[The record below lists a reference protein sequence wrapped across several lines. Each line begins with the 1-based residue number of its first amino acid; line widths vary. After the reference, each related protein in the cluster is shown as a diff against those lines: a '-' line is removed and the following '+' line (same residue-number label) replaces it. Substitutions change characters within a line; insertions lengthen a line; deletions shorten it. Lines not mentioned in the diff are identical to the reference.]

1 VKKRS
6 VLFVDDEP
14 DVLSAIKRLMID
26 EPYDILYSE
35 SGEEALNILK
45 NRDVHVVVVD
55 LKMPKMD
62 GLTLLKEIEQYNPH
76 IIRLVLSVLSDSD
89 SILTATN
96 KGKVHRYITKPWN
109 DNELKIIVEQA
120 VQLFDEQQE
129 KRDLLKKIEQQE
141 IIQREHAV
149 RLATINKETTMQN
162 NKLQKAL
169 NVANLLIHNVIS
181 DKDYVIMTVN
191 NHLEKCYEV
200 KNCHKMDC
208 PCYEKEAM
216 RCWQVAG
223 TYCGGEVQGEFA
235 QKYENCS
242 QCEVYVSANSDP
254 IIQIQEQFN
263 IMMHLLNVK
272 NDELSQANKNLQ
284 LSQATIIHQEKMAS
298 IGQLAAGVAH
308 EINNPTGFV
317 NSNLNSLDKYVGR
330 LIEFIEAQS
339 EAVES
344 LGDNDIKNIL
354 AEKKKKMKIDY
365 ICSDIKEVIKE
376 SLEGT
381 DRIGNIVNN
390 LKGFAR
396 LDTNKTKNINLNQ
409 CLDSTLNVVW
419 NELKYKTTVEKD
431 YGELPL
437 IEGYQQQLTQVFVN
451 ILVNAAQAIE
461 KQGDIKIKTYNSN
474 GSNVVI
480 ISDTG
485 SGISEDKIPKIFE
498 PFFTT
503 KEVGKGTGLG
513 MSIAYD
519 IVLKHKGKIDVE
531 SEVGTGTT
539 FTIELPIVESK
550 T

>member
-1 VKKRS
+1 
-6 VLFVDDEP
+6 
-14 DVLSAIKRLMID
+14 
-26 EPYDILYSE
+26 
-35 SGEEALNILK
+35 
-45 NRDVHVVVVD
+45 
-55 LKMPKMD
+55 
-62 GLTLLKEIEQYNPH
+62 
-76 IIRLVLSVLSDSD
+76 
-89 SILTATN
+89 
-96 KGKVHRYITKPWN
+96 
-109 DNELKIIVEQA
+109 
-120 VQLFDEQQE
+120 
-129 KRDLLKKIEQQE
+129 
-141 IIQREHAV
+141 
-149 RLATINKETTMQN
+149 
-162 NKLQKAL
+162 
-169 NVANLLIHNVIS
+169 
-181 DKDYVIMTVN
+181 
-191 NHLEKCYEV
+191 
-200 KNCHKMDC
+200 
-208 PCYEKEAM
+208 
-216 RCWQVAG
+216 
-223 TYCGGEVQGEFA
+223 
-235 QKYENCS
+235 
-242 QCEVYVSANSDP
+242 
-254 IIQIQEQFN
+254 
-263 IMMHLLNVK
+263 
-272 NDELSQANKNLQ
+272 
-284 LSQATIIHQEKMAS
+284 MAS